1 MMRDSEMSATPEVDR
16 MVDDFFAQA
25 LVHDANE
32 TVIAARITV
41 GEFNWVSYGMK
52 PPTVPP
58 DLCGLIARIGQHADW
73 SSVSNRIRLQW
84 RERLGPIAQKNTI
97 ESYEKRVA
105 CLAPIDRLKLDACNP
120 TSHPTEATL
129 VAKWYLDGTYDTP
142 RDHEYAGHLLSHA
155 ADCGNA
161 EAAYLLATATI
172 TGETADGPRKA
183 VAGFIVEDARRRD
196 EYRTQARAAR
206 FFKVF
211 QDKNEARRYEDFTDR
226 PVDYLRE
233 QLDSDLQN
241 LTQDD
246 EADPSAGQAGD
257 PDAQWRLAMSL
268 LHQADC
274 IERHS
279 ELCAKDEMTRR
290 RRDALKAEARSW
302 LLQAS
307 PALSWPKHQLAM
319 RFAEPGEERF
329 TLLHMAAVPT
339 GEVSP
344 CPLALVP
351 LATDFYMNPAS
362 TYHDISKGLSCLRE
376 YLGQYESVSR
386 ELERIARDAHIGID
400 EASGFGIREEDAQAA
415 LCLADYVRVHPQDA
429 RGPEAYIWYS
439 AVAANIRNAAYAALM
454 AGLLELR
461 GQGCEKNLIRAK
473 KLLDLARKSS
483 PGNPRDTRAVKYAD
497 ALYRLGF
504 ELPGH
509 GRLAVDLLFELA
521 KEFKFKGDPDCAII
535 PADIA
540 DLVARNPNLEHY
552 CQKRDDSRNRRKT
565 ISRASGPYG
574 EFALFPDIAEGLI
587 WALQPQETIPGE
599 ALGKLW
605 GDTSSMIEDYV
616 WVRLEL
622 SSRLVP
628 STGLNDAEQRISR
641 VIELADGCLRDDGSA
656 YLDMNG
662 FTAVQDLRAEAL
674 HTALEIGTRLAKE
687 HARLAEEHAREDERR
702 QMISFLSHTLVNVTV
717 GTSRML
723 REIMA
728 ELAAVRD
735 PARVAA
741 LAVRLAPTATRASVV
756 ESLVKVF
763 KLYTSDPDALR
774 KDWESEQ
781 GGDHS
786 VAQTVVL
793 ALQMTLL
800 RFCRMP
806 EFKSARRRL
815 LPDVQYDA
823 LTAELISEIMPLDGS
838 SAAQL
843 EQLAA
848 WVERR
853 MPFLRL
859 SLAGAEDLRV
869 MEDGARHIVI
879 FALVGEFLTNALK
892 FTGAGGAI
900 SLSVTRTDIG
910 LELAC
915 RNPVDTEMPRPL
927 LSGKTGLDFVRKVC
941 QLVAARFDEPGV
953 DGGAFSVHAV
963 LPIQ

>member
-1 MMRDSEMSATPEVDR
+1 MNATPEVDR
-16 MVDDFFAQA
+16 MVDDFFAHA
-25 LVHDANE
+25 LVRDANE

-58 DLCGLIARIGQHADW
+58 DLCGLIARIRQHADW

-84 RERLGPIAQKNTI
+84 RERLGPIAQKNTA

-129 VAKWYLDGTYDTP
+129 VAKWYLDGTNDTP
-142 RDHEYAGHLLSHA
+142 HDHEYARHLLLEA

-172 TGETADGPRKA
+172 TGETVDSPRKA
-183 VAGFIVEDARRRD
+183 VAGFIIEDARLRD
-196 EYRTQARAAR
+196 EFRTQARAAR

-211 QDKNEARRYEDFTDR
+211 QDENAARRYEDFTDT

-233 QLDSDLQN
+233 QLESDLQCR
-241 LTQDD
+241 TSDDD
-246 EADPSAGQAGD
+246 EADPSAARAGD
-257 PDAQWRLAMSL
+257 PDAQWRLAMCL

-290 RRDALKAEARSW
+290 RRDALKAEARRW
-302 LLQAS
+302 LEQAS
-307 PALSWPKHQLAM
+307 PALSWAKHQLAM

-386 ELERIARDAHIGID
+386 DLERITRDAHIGID
-400 EASGFGIREEDAQAA
+400 EASHFGVWEEDAQAA
-415 LCLADYVRVHPQDA
+415 LCLADYVKVYPQDA

-473 KLLDLARKSS
+473 KLFDLARKSS
-483 PGNPRDTRAVKYAD
+483 PGNPRDVRAVKYAD

-509 GRLAVDLLFELA
+509 GRLAVDLLFELLFELA
-521 KEFKFKGDPDCAII
+521 KESELKGDPDCAIT

-540 DLVARNPNLEHY
+540 DLVTRNPNLEDYYY
-552 CQKRDDSRNRRKT
+552 CQIRDDSRSRRKA
-565 ISRASGPYG
+565 IRGASGPYG

-587 WALQPQETIPGE
+587 WALQSQETIPRE

-605 GDTSSMIEDYV
+605 DDTSSMIEDYV

-628 STGLNDAEQRISR
+628 STGINDAARRIKR
-641 VIELADGCLRDDGSA
+641 VIDLADRCLDHGGSED
-656 YLDMNG
+656 LDMNG
-662 FTAVQDLRAEAL
+662 FAAVQDLRAKAL
-674 HTALEIGTRLAKE
+674 RTASIIACQ
-687 HARLAEEHAREDERR
+687 LAEEHAREDERR

-735 PARVAA
+735 PAHVAA

-815 LPDVQYDA
+815 LPDVQYDT
-823 LTAELISEIMPLDGS
+823 LTAELISEIMPLEGS

-892 FTGAGGAI
+892 FTGTGGAI
-900 SLSVTRTDIG
+900 SLSVTRTDTG

-941 QLVAARFDEPGV
+941 QLVAARFDEPAV

>member
-1 MMRDSEMSATPEVDR
+1 MMRDGEMNVTPEVDR
-16 MVDDFFAQA
+16 MVDDFFAQV

-41 GEFNWVSYGMK
+41 KEFNWVSYGMK

-58 DLCGLIARIGQHADW
+58 DLCDLINRISQHTDGF
-73 SSVSNRIRLQW
+73 SVSNRIRLQW
-84 RERLGPIAQKNTI
+84 RNCLGQIARKNTT

-105 CLAPIDRLKLDACNP
+105 CLAPIDRLKLAACDP
-120 TSHPTEATL
+120 SSHPTEATL
-129 VAKWYLDGTYDTP
+129 VAKWYLEGTYDTP
-142 RDHEYAGHLLSHA
+142 RDHEYALELLSDA
-155 ADCGNA
+155 ARSGNA

-172 TGETADGPRKA
+172 AGETAAGPRR
-183 VAGFIVEDARRRD
+183 VAPRFLVKDERLRD
-196 EYRTQARAAR
+196 EYRKQARAAR
-206 FFKVF
+206 FWKVF
-211 QDKNEARRYEDFTDR
+211 QDEREAREAPWYENFGDLS
-226 PVDYLRE
+226 VDDLRE
-233 QLDSDLQN
+233 RLDFDLQSW
-241 LTQDD
+241 TKDD
-246 EADPSAGQAGD
+246 EADPAAAQAGD
-257 PDAQWRLAMSL
+257 PHAQLNLASSL
-268 LHQADC
+268 LHQAER
-274 IERHS
+274 IEENHS
-279 ELCAKDEMTRR
+279 ELCAKDEMTRQ

-307 PALSWPKHQLAM
+307 PASSWAKYELAM
-319 RFAEPGEERF
+319 RFAAPGEERF
-329 TLLHMAAVPT
+329 TLLYMAAFPA
-339 GEVSP
+339 GEISP
-344 CPLALVP
+344 CPFARVP

-386 ELERIARDAHIGID
+386 DLERITRDAHIGID
-400 EASGFGIREEDAQAA
+400 EASHFGVWEEDAQAA
-415 LCLADYVRVHPQDA
+415 LCLADYVKVHPQDA

-461 GQGCEKNLIRAK
+461 GQGCEKNLVRAK

-587 WALQPQETIPGE
+587 WALQSQETIPRE

-605 GDTSSMIEDYV
+605 DDTSSMIEDYV

-628 STGLNDAEQRISR
+628 STGLNDAEQRIRR

-662 FTAVQDLRAEAL
+662 FTAVQDLRAKAL
-674 HTALEIGTRLAKE
+674 RTASIIASQ
-687 HARLAEEHAREDERR
+687 LAEEHAREDERR

-774 KDWESEQ
+774 SDWESEQ